1 MANQTNDADVWGHY
15 NTLQFDDDNTYTD
28 LSHLTNEPNRTNQ
41 SNGDNQTNEKPKPKP
56 VQQAPPT
63 KNKYNNNVVG
73 MYEDKPIDFFVGR
86 YGPCLK
92 YDNKFYSIDKN
103 MTSAS
108 MISEEYAINVI
119 VKKNKSAVP
128 LVSCD
133 ADVNGESGKL
143 SVVQGPYGYY
153 IKFTT
158 FGRAP
163 NKQDNYYLP
172 HNIKNDVEKIK
183 ALKKDELLQIVEKII
198 ATR

>member
-1 MANQTNDADVWGHY
+1 MANQTNDEDVWGHY
-15 NTLQFDDDNTYTD
+15 NTLQFDDDNTYVD
-28 LSHLTNEPNRTNQ
+28 ISNLTNEVA
-41 SNGDNQTNEKPKPKP
+41 EKPKPKP
-56 VQQAPPT
+56 VQQT
-63 KNKYNNNVVG
+63 TLGSKYKNNVVG
-73 MYEDKPIDFFVGR
+73 FYEDKPIDYFVGR

-103 MTSAS
+103 MTSVS

-119 VKKNKSAVP
+119 VKKNNGAIP
-128 LVSCD
+128 LVSCE

-172 HNIKNDVEKIK
+172 HNIKNDIEKIK
-183 ALKKDELLQIVEKII
+183 ALKKNDLCQIVEKII